1 MTDSPDPA
9 QSAVTPTTDN
19 MDGPKLVYLLYFAGF
34 VVQITWIAGL
44 IVAYLKRG
52 EAGPNA
58 ASHFTFQ
65 IRTFWIGLLF
75 MVIGG
80 ITVFVF
86 IGFLIMAATVVWALI
101 RLIKGFMAASDGKP
115 VPDPE
120 TWLW

>member
-1 MTDSPDPA
+1 MTDSPDPV
-9 QSAVTPTTDN
+9 QSAVTSTGDN
-19 MDGPKLVYLLYFAGF
+19 MDGPKLVYILYFIGF
-34 VVQITWIAGL
+34 VVGITALAGL

-58 ASHFTFQ
+58 TTHFTFQ

-75 MVIGG
+75 SVIGAVT
-80 ITVFVF
+80 TVIF

-101 RLIKGFMAASDGKP
+101 RLIKGFMLASDDKP
-115 VPDPE
+115 IPDPE